1 MHRWPFEFDWLSALW
16 RLCSHESTVRL
27 PGSQSSVGKQ
37 ASIKNI
43 LLLYYISTNIRQ
55 PVAAPQR
62 STYTA
67 HSAVTTSLCK
77 FWVCIFL
84 SICITLCPALPRPIL
99 TSQTYLVREL
109 WGTHD
114 FNDVESSPAD
124 VIAQHLKL
132 QHRGD
137 RHRLWL
143 KGRGGALSCSGEAQ
157 RENNWF
163 GLKALKVNTDADRNK
178 ISKSKC
184 VPWL

>member
-1 MHRWPFEFDWLSALW
+1 MHRWPFEFDWLSAWW

-37 ASIKNI
+37 ATYC
-43 LLLYYISTNIRQ
+43 YYITLLQ
-55 PVAAPQR
+55 TFV
-62 STYTA
+62 
-67 HSAVTTSLCK
+67 SLLQHHRDPLIQLTQLWLHHFVNSGCASS
-77 FWVCIFL
+77 FPFAL
-84 SICITLCPALPRPIL
+84 LCPALPRPIL

-143 KGRGGALSCSGEAQ
+143 KGRGWALSCSGEVQ

-163 GLKALKVNTDADRNK
+163 GLKALKVNTDAGHNK
-178 ISKSKC
+178 TSKSKC

>member
-1 MHRWPFEFDWLSALW
+1 MHRWPFEFDWLSAWW

-37 ASIKNI
+37 TSIKNI
-43 LLLYYISTNIRQ
+43 LLLYYITTNIRQ

-67 HSAVTTSLCK
+67 HSAVTTSHSGCASSFPFAL
-77 FWVCIFL
+77 
-84 SICITLCPALPRPIL
+84 LCPALPRPIL

-143 KGRGGALSCSGEAQ
+143 KGRGGALSCSGEVQ

-163 GLKALKVNTDADRNK
+163 GLKALKVNTNADHNK
-178 ISKSKC
+178 TSKSKC